1 MTIRKVFS
9 LGCLLITLSALGASA
24 ADTQEQP
31 AAKRSATKAR
41 GRSFNPYDVRRTR
54 LKINGLG
61 FFTLLPSAPGATSAA
76 AVPQANLDTTPNQ
89 PIQASTSGVT
99 SAIQQPATSVSSS
112 AAQTSVST
120 AQMVSAAAAQLSP
133 SAVSA
138 AAGANILATSS
149 VFVSP
154 TVAADTFMSTR
165 PPFRPPVRS
174 PFRPPP
180 RPPF

>member
-9 LGCLLITLSALGASA
+9 LACLSIALSALGASA
-24 ADTQEQP
+24 ADTQPQP
-31 AAKRSATKAR
+31 AAKRTATKAR
-41 GRSFNPYDVRRTR
+41 ARSFNPYDVRRTR

-61 FFTLLPSAPGATSAA
+61 FFTLLPSAPGATSAT
-76 AVPQANLDTTPNQ
+76 AVTNLDTTPNQ
-89 PIQASTSGVT
+89 AIQASTFGVA
-99 SAIQQPATSVSSS
+99 SAIQQPATSVSAT

-120 AQMVSAAAAQLSP
+120 AQIVSAAAAQLFP

-154 TVAADTFMSTR
+154 TVAADTFVSTR